1 MNILILAALSK
12 ELDPIQRYLTLEYQN
27 QKYVY
32 LDFQKISIGFKEDRS
47 FIANYMTKNS
57 IQLVIN
63 AGTAGALNDGL
74 EIRDII
80 FPSKYI
86 NSRSSRLSAGE
97 LCTQFNNSI
106 SQIPSDWV
114 RGSLYTAENS
124 ITSESEKQA
133 VALKTGANA
142 VDMEAF
148 QIAEFCRK
156 LSIPFCSLKVISDTA
171 DSATVSIF
179 KKNLNSTIDKLK
191 KELKILIDLFLI
203 KPEYMKN
210 NG

>member
-12 ELDPIQRYLTLEYQN
+12 ELDPIQRYLAPEYQN
-27 QKYVY
+27 QKHVHLY
-32 LDFQKISIGFKEDRS
+32 FQKISIGFKNDWS
-47 FIANYMTKNS
+47 FIANCMVKNS

-86 NSRSSRLSAGE
+86 NSRLSQLSAGE
-97 LCTQFNNSI
+97 LCIKFNNLTSR
-106 SQIPSDWV
+106 IPSNWV
-114 RGSLYTAENS
+114 QYSLYTAENA
-124 ITSESEKQA
+124 ITSESEKQT
-133 VALKTGANA
+133 VALKTGAYA

-148 QIAEFCRK
+148 RIAEFCRK

-179 KKNLNSTIDKLK
+179 KKNFDSTIDKLK

>member
-1 MNILILAALSK
+1 LNILILAALSK
-12 ELDPIQRYLTLEYQN
+12 ELDPIQRYLTPACQN
-27 QKYVY
+27 QKHVH
-32 LDFQKISIGFKEDRS
+32 LDFLKISIGFKEDRS
-47 FIANYMTKNS
+47 FIVNYMAKNS

-86 NSRSSRLSAGE
+86 NSRSSQLSAGE
-97 LCTQFNNSI
+97 LCLQFKNSL
-106 SQIPSDWV
+106 SQITSNWV
-114 RGSLYTAENS
+114 RCSLYTAENA
-124 ITSESEKQA
+124 ITSESEKRA

-148 QIAEFCRK
+148 RIAEFCRE
-156 LSIPFCSLKVISDTA
+156 LSVPFCSLKVISDTA

-179 KKNLNSTIDKLK
+179 KKNLDSTIDKLK
-191 KELKILIDLFLI
+191 NELKILIDLVSDKTGI
-203 KPEYMKN
+203 YDK
-210 NG
+210 

>member
-1 MNILILAALSK
+1 MNIFILAALSK
-12 ELDPIQRYLTLEYQN
+12 ELDPIQQYLAPEYQN
-27 QKYVY
+27 QKHVH
-32 LDFQKISIGFKEDRS
+32 LDFLKISIGFKEDRL
-47 FIANYMTKNS
+47 FIADYMIKNS

-97 LCTQFNNSI
+97 LCIQFNNSI

-114 RGSLYTAENS
+114 QCSVYRAENA

-133 VALKTGANA
+133 VALKTSANA

-148 QIAEFCRK
+148 QIAEFCRE
-156 LSIPFCSLKVISDTA
+156 LSVPFCSLKVISDTA
-171 DSATVSIF
+171 DSAAVSIF
-179 KKNLNSTIDKLK
+179 KKNLDSTINKLK
-191 KELKILIDLFLI
+191 NELKILIDI
-203 KPEYMKN
+203 VSAKTGIPEK
-210 NG
+210 

>member
-12 ELDPIQRYLTLEYQN
+12 ELDPIQRYLTPEYQN
-27 QKYVY
+27 HKHVH
-32 LDFQKISIGFKEDRS
+32 LDFQKISIGFKNDRS
-47 FIANYMTKNS
+47 FIANCMIKNS

-97 LCTQFNNSI
+97 LCIQFNNSI
-106 SQIPSDWV
+106 SQVPSSWV
-114 RGSLYTAENS
+114 QCSLYTAENA

-148 QIAEFCRK
+148 PIAEFCRE
-156 LSIPFCSLKVISDTA
+156 LSVPFCSLKVISDTA

-179 KKNLNSTIDKLK
+179 KKNLDGTIDKLK
-191 KELKILIDLFLI
+191 KELKILIDLVSDKTGI
-203 KPEYMKN
+203 HEK
-210 NG
+210 

>member
-12 ELDPIQRYLTLEYQN
+12 ELDPIQWYLAPEYQN
-27 QKYVY
+27 QKHVHLY
-32 LDFQKISIGFKEDRS
+32 FQKISIGFKNDQS
-47 FIANYMTKNS
+47 FIVNCMVKNS

-97 LCTQFNNSI
+97 LCIQFNNSI
-106 SQIPSDWV
+106 SQIPPNWV
-114 RGSLYTAENS
+114 QCSLYTAENA

-133 VALKTGANA
+133 VALKTDAYA

-148 QIAEFCRK
+148 QIAEFCRE
-156 LSIPFCSLKVISDTA
+156 LSVPFCSLKVISDTA
-171 DSATVSIF
+171 DSAAVSIF
-179 KKNLNSTIDKLK
+179 KKNLDSTINKLK
-191 KELKILIDLFLI
+191 NELKILIDI
-203 KPEYMKN
+203 VSAKTGIPEK
-210 NG
+210 

>member
-12 ELDPIQRYLTLEYQN
+12 ELDPIQRYLTPACQN
-27 QKYVY
+27 QKHVH
-32 LDFQKISIGFKEDRS
+32 LDFFKISIGFKEDRS
-47 FIANYMTKNS
+47 FIVNYMAKNS

-86 NSRSSRLSAGE
+86 NSRSSQLSAGE
-97 LCTQFNNSI
+97 LCLQFKNSL
-106 SQIPSDWV
+106 SQITSNWV
-114 RGSLYTAENS
+114 RCSLYTAENA
-124 ITSESEKQA
+124 ITSESEKRA

-148 QIAEFCRK
+148 RIAEFCRE
-156 LSIPFCSLKVISDTA
+156 LSVPFCSLKVISDTA

-179 KKNLNSTIDKLK
+179 NKKNLDSTIDKLK
-191 KELKILIDLFLI
+191 NELKILIDLVSDKTGI
-203 KPEYMKN
+203 HEK
-210 NG
+210 